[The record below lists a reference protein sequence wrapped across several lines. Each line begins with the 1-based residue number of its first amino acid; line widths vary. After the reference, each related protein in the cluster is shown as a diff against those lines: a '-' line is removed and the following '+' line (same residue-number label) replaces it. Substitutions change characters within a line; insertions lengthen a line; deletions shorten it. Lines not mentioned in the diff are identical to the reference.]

1 MAQYRNTYWR
11 HFLADNHIEV
21 NIMPTF
27 FENLKNLFYSQPEK
41 RDKPIKEGFIADQGG
56 LWGPNLL
63 WTDYYNRSVAT
74 PFGYNSFSPIANT
87 SDRLN
92 GFDFPYTYSLADHF
106 TYIANSRY
114 VAKTNPYAIGL
125 INGLSAYVLGAN
137 GITFTVSSDD
147 DDLTK
152 EVDDLLKMWWQ
163 KTNFDTLQV
172 ELYQRSIIDGEYFL
186 RKFPQRDGFLKL
198 RTIEP
203 EHIKIPDGYDP
214 LSASMGVV
222 CEPDDPQT
230 VLGYGV
236 YIYRGSQETSG
247 IEFIDVSEII
257 HDKKGVTQSMK
268 RGQPSFTFDTGVA
281 FMNAAKL
288 ARNITQL
295 STIQSSVAFI
305 RQHASATASQ
315 VQDFIDSQ
323 NTNASPPYPQWASPS
338 SFAGNGYYATG
349 TILDMPKSLE
359 YKDPP
364 SAGNIDRYIE
374 ALNMAL
380 RECGRKWNVPEWLIS
395 GKGDSINF
403 ASSLTTESPFL
414 RSVLKE
420 QKDFKETVQ
429 KIMTAV
435 VQNFAIADLIPLNY
449 KERNLKI
456 ELVTPSVETREYKKE
471 AELNKMYLEMGIKSP
486 QTIAGE
492 IGLNYEREQENFA
505 ALRDRQQEKDSNL

>member
-1 MAQYRNTYWR
+1 MSTIY
-11 HFLADNHIEV
+11 
-21 NIMPTF
+21 
-27 FENLKNLFYSQPEK
+27 ENFKNLFFSNEK
-41 RDKPIKEGFIADQGG
+41 TKEKPKNKILNEGFIPDSGG
-56 LWGPNLL
+56 LWGAGMMWN
-63 WTDYYNRSVAT
+63 DYYNRSVAT

-92 GFDFPYTYSLADHF
+92 GFDFPFLYSLADHL
-106 TYIANSRY
+106 TYLANSRY
-114 VAKTNPYAIGL
+114 IAKMNPYAVGL
-125 INGLSAYVLGAN
+125 VNGLSAYVLGAQ

-147 DDLTK
+147 EDLTK
-152 EVDDLLKMWWQ
+152 LVDELLKIWWA

-172 ELYQRSIIDGEYFL
+172 ELYQRSVIDGEYFL
-186 RKFPQRDGFLKL
+186 RKFPQPDGFLKL

-203 EHIKIPDGYDP
+203 EHIQIPIGYDP
-214 LSASMGVV
+214 LAASMGVV

-230 VLGYGV
+230 ILGYGV
-236 YIYRGSQETSG
+236 YIYRGTNA
-247 IEFIDVSEII
+247 VSEIVFTDAEEII

-268 RGQPSFTFDTGVA
+268 RGQPSFTFDTGTA

-305 RQHASATASQ
+305 RQHASATQGQ

-323 NTNASPPYPQWASPS
+323 NTSSSPPFPQWAGSS
-338 SFAGNGYYATG
+338 SFAGNGAYSTG
-349 TILDMPKSLE
+349 TILDVPKSLE
-359 YKDPP
+359 HVDPP
-364 SAGNIDRYIE
+364 SAGNINSYIE

-414 RSVLKE
+414 RSILKE

-429 KIMTAV
+429 KIITAV
-435 VQNFAIADLIPLNY
+435 VQNFAVSDLIPLNY
-449 KERNLKI
+449 KELNLKI
-456 ELVTPSVETREYKKE
+456 DLVSPSVETREYKKE
-471 AELNKMYLEMGIKSP
+471 AELNKLYLDMGIKSP
-486 QTIAGE
+486 QTISAE
-492 IGLNYEREQENFA
+492 IGLNWIKEQENFET
-505 ALRDRQQEKDSNL
+505 LKKKSLESEQEKDTNL